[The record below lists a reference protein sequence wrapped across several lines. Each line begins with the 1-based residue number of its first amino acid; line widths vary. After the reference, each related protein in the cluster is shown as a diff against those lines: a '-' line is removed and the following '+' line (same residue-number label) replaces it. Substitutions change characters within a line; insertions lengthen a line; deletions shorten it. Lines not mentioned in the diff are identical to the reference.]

1 MRVFL
6 NVLNLIESV
15 RYKSRSWLSKN
26 RVLFVS
32 DFVFFSL
39 RERVHIFLSKLEFSA
54 TQMNKG
60 KDAHLVHSLGFP
72 IHDTT
77 YSVLL
82 RPSPPVTTERNI
94 ALVSSLSECRD
105 EGVVLHDKIA
115 DSGTVVLSEDSI
127 FTGVL
132 GFNSHKEVVH
142 EEEVLVTTLN
152 IVTNQNSVVALS
164 HFCICLKP
172 RPRNVS
178 YMEVRSFPHQDF
190 LRVRR
195 KSEVLADL

>member
-1 MRVFL
+1 
-6 NVLNLIESV
+6 
-15 RYKSRSWLSKN
+15 
-26 RVLFVS
+26 
-32 DFVFFSL
+32 
-39 RERVHIFLSKLEFSA
+39 
-54 TQMNKG
+54 MNKG
-60 KDAHLVHSLGFP
+60 KDAHLVHSLGFS

-105 EGVVLHDKIA
+105 ESVVLHDKIA

-127 FTGVL
+127 FTGVF

-152 IVTNQNSVVALS
+152 VVTNQNSVVTLS
-164 HFCICLKP
+164 HFSICLKP

-190 LRVRR
+190 LRVRG
-195 KSEVLADL
+195 KPEVLADL